1 MITMMLNLT
10 KINKSMSKD
19 IKIGKLLCDE
29 DIITKRQLNKALQVQ
44 VKGDKRTLGEI
55 LVDLGFCDFDD
66 ITDALLNSST
76 DTKQHEEKH
85 EEIHNE
91 PIQPEMVTGLP
102 PNKPE
107 PVIEEPK
114 KEEPIELSEEKVMGT
129 KFTMS
134 LQTLGAL
141 VAVIASGIG
150 GYYMLLQE
158 IEEAKN
164 LPEPPSIES
173 IFGDE
178 YPSKPD
184 GHNWPRSYEQYKAQV
199 GGLQKDMDDVFDI
212 IDEYEEKIEDL
223 EKLVAN
229 LRVEVARKKDK

>member
-1 MITMMLNLT
+1 MNG
-10 KINKSMSKD
+10 D

-29 DIITKRQLNKALQVQ
+29 DIITKRQLNKALQLQ

-55 LVDLGFCDFDD
+55 LVDLGFCEFDD
-66 ITDALLNSST
+66 ITGALLNHSS
-76 DTKQHEEKH
+76 DTKKHEEKQQ
-85 EEIHNE
+85 EIV
-91 PIQPEMVTGLP
+91 PDVKDIP
-102 PNKPE
+102 PVEPE
-107 PVIEEPK
+107 PVKEEPK
-114 KEEPIELSEEKVMGT
+114 KEEPIEISEDKVMGT

-134 LQTLGAL
+134 IQTIIAL
-141 VAVIASGIG
+141 VGVISAGVG

-164 LPEPPSIES
+164 LPEPISVEN
-173 IFGDE
+173 IFNDE
-178 YPSKPD
+178 YPSKPG
-184 GHNWPRSYEQYKAQV
+184 GHNWPRSFEQYKTQV

-212 IDEYEEKIEDL
+212 IDEYEEKIEEL

>member
-1 MITMMLNLT
+1 
-10 KINKSMSKD
+10 MSDGVKL
-19 IKIGKLLCDE
+19 GQLLCDA
-29 DIITKRQLNKALQVQ
+29 DIITKRQLSKALQAQ
-44 VKGDKRTLGEI
+44 VKGNKGTIGEI
-55 LVDLGFCDFDD
+55 LVEMNFWYFDD
-66 ITDALLNSST
+66 ITDALLNSQT
-76 DTKQHEEKH
+76 NTQKHEDKH
-85 EEIHNE
+85 EEIHQE

-107 PVIEEPK
+107 PVREEPK
-114 KEEPIELSEEKVMGT
+114 KEEPVEISEDKVMGT

-134 LQTLGAL
+134 IQTIVAL
-141 VAVIASGIG
+141 VGIISAGVG
-150 GYYMLLQE
+150 GYYMLLSE

-184 GHNWPRSYEQYKAQV
+184 GHNWPRSYEQYKSQV
-199 GGLQKDMDDVFDI
+199 GGLQEDMDAVYEI
-212 IDEYEEKIEDL
+212 IDEYEEAIEDL

-229 LRVEVARKKDK
+229 LRVEVAKKKDK

>member
-1 MITMMLNLT
+1 
-10 KINKSMSKD
+10 MSDGVKL
-19 IKIGKLLCDE
+19 GQLLCDA
-29 DIITKRQLNKALQVQ
+29 DIITKRQLSKALQAQ
-44 VKGDKRTLGEI
+44 VKGNKGTIGEI
-55 LVDLGFCDFDD
+55 LVEMNFCDFDD
-66 ITDALLNSST
+66 ITDALMNSST

-91 PIQPEMVTGLP
+91 PMQPEMVTGLP

-107 PVIEEPK
+107 PVVEEPK
-114 KEEPIELSEEKVMGT
+114 KDEPIEVSEEKIMGT

-141 VAVIASGIG
+141 VALLASGIG

-158 IEEAKN
+158 IEEAKQ

-184 GHNWPRSYEQYKAQV
+184 GHNWPRSYEQYKTQV
-199 GGLQKDMDDVFDI
+199 GGLQKDMDEVYDY
-212 IDEYEEKIEDL
+212 IDEFEEKIDEL

>member
-1 MITMMLNLT
+1 VSDGVKL
-10 KINKSMSKD
+10 
-19 IKIGKLLCDE
+19 GQLLCDE
-29 DIITKRQLNKALQVQ
+29 DIITKRQLSKALQAQ
-44 VKGDKRTLGEI
+44 VKGNKGTIGEI
-55 LVDLGFCDFDD
+55 LVEMNFCSFED
-66 ITDALLNSST
+66 ITDALMNSST

-91 PIQPEMVTGLP
+91 PIQQPVVES
-102 PNKPE
+102 KPE
-107 PVIEEPK
+107 PVVEEPK
-114 KEEPIELSEEKVMGT
+114 KEEPIEVSEEKIMGT

-141 VAVIASGIG
+141 VALLASGIG

-184 GHNWPRSYEQYKAQV
+184 GHNWPRSYEQYKTQV
-199 GGLQKDMDDVFDI
+199 GGLQKDMDEVYDY
-212 IDEYEEKIEDL
+212 IDEFEEKIEDL

-229 LRVEVARKKDK
+229 LRVEVAKKKDK

>member
-1 MITMMLNLT
+1 MNG
-10 KINKSMSKD
+10 D

-29 DIITKRQLNKALQVQ
+29 DIITKRQLNKALQLQ

-55 LVDLGFCDFDD
+55 LVDLGFCEFDD
-66 ITDALLNSST
+66 ITGALLNNSS
-76 DTKQHEEKH
+76 DTKKHEEKQK
-85 EEIHNE
+85 EIVPDIE
-91 PIQPEMVTGLP
+91 DVI
-102 PNKPE
+102 KPE
-107 PVIEEPK
+107 PVVEEPK
-114 KEEPIELSEEKVMGT
+114 KEEPIEISEEKVMNT

-141 VAVIASGIG
+141 VAVVASGIG

-158 IEEAKN
+158 IEEAKS
-164 LPEPPSIES
+164 LPEPISVEN
-173 IFGDE
+173 IFNDE
-178 YPSKPD
+178 YPSKPG
-184 GHNWPRSYEQYKAQV
+184 GHNWPRSFEQYKTQV

-212 IDEYEEKIEDL
+212 IDEYEEKIEEL

>member
-1 MITMMLNLT
+1 
-10 KINKSMSKD
+10 MSDGVKL
-19 IKIGKLLCDE
+19 GQLLCDA
-29 DIITKRQLNKALQVQ
+29 DIITKRQLSKALQAQ
-44 VKGDKRTLGEI
+44 VKGKQGTIGEI
-55 LVDLGFCDFDD
+55 LVEMNFCSFDD

-85 EEIHNE
+85 EEIHKE

-107 PVIEEPK
+107 PVREEPK
-114 KEEPIELSEEKVMGT
+114 KEEPIEVSEEKIMGT

-141 VAVIASGIG
+141 VALLASGIG

-158 IEEAKN
+158 IEEAKQF
-164 LPEPPSIES
+164 PEPPSIES

-184 GHNWPRSYEQYKAQV
+184 GHNWPRSYEQYKTQV
-199 GGLQKDMDDVFDI
+199 GGLQKDMDEVYDY
-212 IDEYEEKIEDL
+212 IDEFEEKIDEL

-229 LRVEVARKKDK
+229 LRVEVAKKKDK

>member
-1 MITMMLNLT
+1 
-10 KINKSMSKD
+10 MSDGVKL
-19 IKIGKLLCDE
+19 GQLLCDE
-29 DIITKRQLNKALQVQ
+29 DIITKRQLSKALQAQ
-44 VKGDKRTLGEI
+44 VKGNKGTIGEI
-55 LVDLGFCDFDD
+55 LVEMNFCSFED
-66 ITDALLNSST
+66 ITDALMNSST

-91 PIQPEMVTGLP
+91 PIQQPVVES
-102 PNKPE
+102 KPE
-107 PVIEEPK
+107 PVVEEPK
-114 KEEPIELSEEKVMGT
+114 KEEPIEVSEEKIMGT

-141 VAVIASGIG
+141 VALLASGIG

-184 GHNWPRSYEQYKAQV
+184 GHNWPRSYEQYKTQV
-199 GGLQKDMDDVFDI
+199 GGLQKDMDEVYDY
-212 IDEYEEKIEDL
+212 IDEFEEKIEDL

-229 LRVEVARKKDK
+229 LRVEVAKKKDK